1 MKQYKKNPPE
11 QTIYEIRNILYDIN
25 LLLCEKHILQEGRT
39 SCRVFIANR
48 GLKDLNIGT
57 NGKGRSFEYSLASG
71 YAEFMERLQNNI
83 IISPKKIVLGKI
95 FDYSSFFSRNTF
107 EYSYDINEKEYIPD
121 TSNTEIWNELKKFC
135 ITISDI
141 EFKQLFLELNEHQHF
156 TAVPFYSVFS
166 KKEVFLPIEYLL
178 TMTTSNGMAS
188 GNSPQEAILQAI
200 CEIFERYVI
209 SEIYWKQLTPP
220 TISLEEFE
228 GTYIYEQICNFKN
241 HSNIDVIIKDCSLGC
256 GIPAIGLIL
265 IDKIKHLYNFKIG
278 VDFSSCIALERC
290 FTEIHQGTSDFHGL
304 PYNFI
309 NTSYLQDKERAES
322 NFIHILV
329 NGTGFWPESIMY
341 KKSTYQ
347 FSGFNKEIGLSNRE
361 DLKFSFDLIK
371 KLGYNI
377 FIRNNSIL
385 GFSTFYVVIPGMS
398 QILKRS
404 SSSLMMQSDILK
416 KLGTINKFGRL
427 NIKMAQDFF
436 LTIDSN
442 YEYVKERGFKLN
454 NILIFNT
461 NKDLNGINLDLLLSM
476 LAYYIGEIS
485 KSHDYLQ
492 LFLMDKNKSAYAY
505 FYACLDYLALRLA
518 NNSNDDILSIL
529 QKLYGY
535 KIAIEVINDLE
546 YPNKIFQY
554 YKFPN
559 CPYCDKCE
567 IFMDC
572 KMKEINDINTV
583 IKEKANMNPINQL
596 GLRMI
601 LENVDD

>member
-1 MKQYKKNPPE
+1 MKQYKKKLPE
-11 QTIYEIRNILYDIN
+11 QTIYEIRNILYEIN

-48 GLKDLNIGT
+48 GLISLNIGT

-95 FDYSSFFSRNTF
+95 FDYNSFFSRDPLA
-107 EYSYDINEKEYIPD
+107 YSYDIKEKEYIPD
-121 TSNTEIWNELKKFC
+121 TSNADIWEELKKFC
-135 ITISDI
+135 ISMCDTD
-141 EFKQLFLELNEHQHF
+141 FKQLLLELNEHQHF
-156 TAVPFYSVFS
+156 TAVPFYSVFG

-220 TISLEEFE
+220 TIPLEEFE

-241 HSNIDVIIKDCSLGC
+241 HNNIDVIIKDCSLGC
-256 GIPAIGLIL
+256 GIPAIGMIL

-278 VDFSSCIALERC
+278 VDFSSSIALERC
-290 FTEIHQGTSDFHGL
+290 FTEIHQGAIDFHGL
-304 PYNFI
+304 PF
-309 NTSYLQDKERAES
+309 TFVSKSYLQDKEKAES

-341 KKSTYQ
+341 NKSTYQ
-347 FSGFNKEIGLSNRE
+347 FSGFNKGLGLSNRE
-361 DLKFSFDLIK
+361 DLKYSFDLIK
-371 KLGYNI
+371 NLGYNI

-404 SSSLMMQSDILK
+404 ISSLMMQSDILK
-416 KLGTINKFGRL
+416 KLGTINNFGRL
-427 NIKMAQDFF
+427 NVKMAKDFF
-436 LTIDSN
+436 LTIDRN

-454 NILIFNT
+454 KIIIFNI
-461 NKDLNGINLDLLLSM
+461 NKDLNQLNLDLLLSM

-485 KSHDYLQ
+485 KSFDYLQ
-492 LFLMDKNKSAYAY
+492 LYLVGKNKLAYAY

-518 NNSNDDILSIL
+518 ENSNDDILSML

-535 KIAIEVINDLE
+535 KIAIEVMNDFE
-546 YPNKIFQY
+546 HPNKIFQY

-567 IFMDC
+567 IVMDC
-572 KMKEINDINTV
+572 KMKEISEINTV
-583 IKEKANMNPINQL
+583 IKEKASMNPINQL
-596 GLRMI
+596 DLRMI